1 MRLILQYLLP
11 LLLPT
16 LAYLA
21 WMRHARRRATERGED
36 AATVN
41 WRDAPWPWLVLMGLI
56 VLLAAFALLADFK
69 GEGLG
74 GNYVPPRMEDGRV
87 VPGHVE

>member
-1 MRLILQYLLP
+1 MRILIQYLLP

-16 LAYLA
+16 LAYLV
-21 WMRHARRRATERGED
+21 WMRQARRRAMERGEAAD
-36 AATVN
+36 AIT
-41 WRDAPWPWLVLMGLI
+41 WRDAPWPWLVLLGLI
-56 VLLAAFALLADFK
+56 VLLGAFALLADFK

-74 GNYVPPRMEDGRV
+74 GQYVPPRLEDGRV